1 MDIVVWFP
9 STEVHKAFR
18 FPESRER
25 RTKKA
30 GKPDMAVSDGCV
42 SQSHS
47 SLKNAYSEPIP
58 VSSRITITA
67 LTHHH
72 LNQSEH
78 LTADSG

>member
-1 MDIVVWFP
+1 
-9 STEVHKAFR
+9 
-18 FPESRER
+18 
-25 RTKKA
+25 
-30 GKPDMAVSDGCV
+30 MAVSDGCV

-47 SLKNAYSEPIP
+47 RLKNAYSEPIP